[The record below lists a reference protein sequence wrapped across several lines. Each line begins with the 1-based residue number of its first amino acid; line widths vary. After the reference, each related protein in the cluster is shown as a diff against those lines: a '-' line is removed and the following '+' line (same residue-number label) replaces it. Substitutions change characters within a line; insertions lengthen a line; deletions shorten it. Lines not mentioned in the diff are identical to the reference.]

1 MSEVPDGKPQQIIL
15 PPQQRQRGQGLIIR
29 TAVSNCLLNEL
40 TKGNLGQVF
49 LLSLGATPWHI
60 GLQATLNRLSPLA
73 QIPALKAVVR
83 TGKSRLAAWGY
94 LAVVVP
100 LACLV
105 AVTVFEH
112 AGSAA
117 ILAGIAA
124 YAAMAYTG
132 SFANTSWWPLLQDVT
147 AGEPKGV
154 FFARLRTRLRTVELL
169 VPMGLSWYIA
179 QAGLPWRFAVPFAL
193 GMVATLAAAH
203 FMRQM
208 PERPLKVRRTGLLL
222 RMRLAMRVRSVRA
235 YLRLTAQSFFTEG
248 LILPFF
254 VVMIRSR
261 GLPDSYI
268 VLMGAAAAVGHVIG
282 LGLWA
287 RSVDTHG
294 GRPALGVTIV
304 GVAFQGLAW
313 LAIPAVTPGATG
325 LLAIWPLL
333 VWSLGFYLLWGFF
346 RGGFLMG
353 RTQFLLDAIPH
364 RFQADG
370 FAIISLAEAGGG
382 AMGAFGGGLIFNW
395 LTVHPLHLAG
405 IDGRA
410 LYLAA
415 AQLAMVAVWPAKK
428 GLTGHAEQTPARE
441 FLANAWQLLLR
452 RQDRP

>member
-1 MSEVPDGKPQQIIL
+1 MSDVSDGNQPVL
-15 PPQQRQRGQGLIIR
+15 PLQQRQRGQKLIIR

-60 GLQATLNRLSPLA
+60 GLQATLNRLAPLA
-73 QIPALKAVVR
+73 QLPALKAIVR

-94 LAVVVP
+94 LSVLLP
-100 LACLV
+100 LGCLV
-105 AVTVFEH
+105 ALAFGYGTIPPTL
-112 AGSAA
+112 A
-117 ILAGIAA
+117 ILGGIAA

-147 AGEPKGV
+147 AGEPKGA
-154 FFARLRTRLRTVELL
+154 FFARMRTRMRSVELL

-179 QAGLPWRFAVPFAL
+179 KAHLPWRFVVPFAL
-193 GMVATLAAAH
+193 GIVTTLAAAY
-203 FMRQM
+203 FMRQV
-208 PERPLKVRRTGLLL
+208 PERLLTVRGNGLLF

-235 YLRLTAQSFFTEG
+235 YLRLVVQSFFTEG
-248 LILPFF
+248 LIMPFF
-254 VVMIRSR
+254 VVMIRAR

-294 GRPALGVTIV
+294 GRPALGLTLV
-304 GVAFQGLAW
+304 GVAIQGLAW
-313 LAIPAVTPGATG
+313 LAIPTVPSGATG
-325 LLAIWPLL
+325 LLAIWKLL
-333 VWSLGFYLLWGFF
+333 VWAMGFYLLWGFF

-370 FAIISLAEAGGG
+370 FTLISLAEAAGG
-382 AMGAFGGGLIFNW
+382 ALGAFLGGLIFNW
-395 LTVHPLHLAG
+395 LTVHPVSLAG

-415 AQLAMVAVWPAKK
+415 VQLAMVAVWPAKK

-452 RQDRP
+452 RPERP